1 MDIHQLLQR
10 QLKNMKDMRIIVS
23 MVLIINM
30 NSENSDDE
38 KFEPQ
43 DYNEILRVK
52 KEVEKLIAERTLWN
66 KKDFDSIHKIE
77 DL

>member
-1 MDIHQLLQR
+1 
-10 QLKNMKDMRIIVS
+10 MKDMRIIVS

-66 KKDFDSIHKIE
+66 KKDFDSIQKLE

>member
-1 MDIHQLLQR
+1 
-10 QLKNMKDMRIIVS
+10 